1 MLNAIQVS
9 YYFKPLTVPVDS
21 EKHRRIRNEN
31 ILLAPILTKNLRK
44 TRMANKFKPIQ
55 AAQAFNSKKD
65 TKRNTKTGT
74 KTETKTKAF
83 SVKALGF
90 VVVTLLALGAGI
102 FTYQSQRSDF
112 ETVSG
117 QGYQWS
123 ELQGQWTVINYF
135 APWCAPCLREM
146 PELNAFSQ
154 NLPED
159 TLIFAIN
166 YDRQTSTQIT
176 EMANK
181 YTIEVPI
188 IFASENTVL
197 PMEKPPYLPATFIVG
212 PEGKVVYTIM
222 GEVSEQEL
230 RERIQQLKTAANK
243 AA

>member
-9 YYFKPLTVPVDS
+9 YYFKQLTVPIDS
-21 EKHRRIRNEN
+21 EKRRRIKNEN

-55 AAQAFNSKKD
+55 TTAH
-65 TKRNTKTGT
+65 GI
-74 KTETKTKAF
+74 KAF
-83 SVKALGF
+83 AFVAL
-90 VVVTLLALGAGI
+90 TLLALGAGI
-102 FTYQSQRSDF
+102 FTYQSQHSDF

-159 TLIFAIN
+159 TLLFAIN
-166 YDRQTSTQIT
+166 YDRQTSTQIA

-188 IFASENTVL
+188 IFASENTEL

-212 PEGKVVYTIM
+212 PEGKVVDTIM

-230 RERIQQLKTAANK
+230 RERIQQLKTEANK

>member
-9 YYFKPLTVPVDS
+9 YYFKQLTVPIDS
-21 EKHRRIRNEN
+21 EKRRRIKNEN

-44 TRMANKFKPIQ
+44 TCMENKFKPIQ
-55 AAQAFNSKKD
+55 TTAQGKKVFAFV
-65 TKRNTKTGT
+65 
-74 KTETKTKAF
+74 A
-83 SVKALGF
+83 
-90 VVVTLLALGAGI
+90 VTLLAIGAGI

-154 NLPED
+154 NLPEN
-159 TLIFAIN
+159 TLLFAIN
-166 YDRQTSTQIT
+166 YDKQTSTQIT

-212 PEGKVVYTIM
+212 PEGKVVDTIM
-222 GEVSEQEL
+222 GEVSDQEL

-243 AA
+243 AAQVRS

>member
-9 YYFKPLTVPVDS
+9 YYLKQLTVPIDS
-21 EKHRRIRNEN
+21 EKRRRVKNEN

-44 TRMANKFKPIQ
+44 TCMANIFKPIQ
-55 AAQAFNSKKD
+55 TTAQGKKVFAFV
-65 TKRNTKTGT
+65 
-74 KTETKTKAF
+74 A
-83 SVKALGF
+83 
-90 VVVTLLALGAGI
+90 VTLLAIGAGI

-159 TLIFAIN
+159 TLLFAIN

-212 PEGKVVYTIM
+212 PEGKVVDTIM

>member
-9 YYFKPLTVPVDS
+9 YYLKQLTVPIDS
-21 EKHRRIRNEN
+21 EKRRRVKNES
-31 ILLAPILTKNLRK
+31 ILLAPIFTMNLRK
-44 TRMANKFKPIQ
+44 IRMANKLKPSQTTAHGI
-55 AAQAFNSKKD
+55 
-65 TKRNTKTGT
+65 
-74 KTETKTKAF
+74 KAF
-83 SVKALGF
+83 AF
-90 VVVTLLALGAGI
+90 VAVTLLALGAGI
-102 FTYQSQRSDF
+102 FTYQSQHSDF
-112 ETVSG
+112 ETVNG

-159 TLIFAIN
+159 TLLFAIN

-181 YTIEVPI
+181 YTIDVPI

-197 PMEKPPYLPATFIVG
+197 PMAKPPYLPATFIVG
-212 PEGKVVYTIM
+212 PEGKVVDTIM

-230 RERIQQLKTAANK
+230 QERIQQLKTAANK